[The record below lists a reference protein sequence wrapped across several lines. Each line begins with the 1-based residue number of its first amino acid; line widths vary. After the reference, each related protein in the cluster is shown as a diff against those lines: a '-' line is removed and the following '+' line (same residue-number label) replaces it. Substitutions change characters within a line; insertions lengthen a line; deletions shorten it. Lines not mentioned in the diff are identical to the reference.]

1 MGLIIIINADFDG
14 RKERRRARPHVV
26 GEAGEAEAALIYPV
40 KQRAFV
46 SSCLQG
52 AKIEKW
58 IDCAKQTLTH
68 L

>member
-1 MGLIIIINADFDG
+1 M
-14 RKERRRARPHVV
+14 V
-26 GEAGEAEAALIYPV
+26 GEAAEAEAALIYPV